1 MLPLSPESPNFSY
14 QNSELGIRNN
24 LTGGCLFLKSSRPS
38 HRFQLPWLL
47 RSTVLQFC
55 SPAVSRWK
63 GHSGLRRLREVFIRR
78 IILSGRVV
86 KSSRQCLTCGEIK
99 GDVLADLFSIPTI
112 YKLLIV
118 LQNWK
123 IASLI

>member
-47 RSTVLQFC
+47 RSTVLQSC
-55 SPAVSRWK
+55 SP
-63 GHSGLRRLREVFIRR
+63 EVEGAFGTSAFAGSFYTKNNIKWP
-78 IILSGRVV
+78 S
-86 KSSRQCLTCGEIK
+86 CEIQPAML
-99 GDVLADLFSIPTI
+99 DMWR
-112 YKLLIV
+112 
-118 LQNWK
+118 N
-123 IASLI
+123 